1 MKEKHVMR
9 LSKILLFVIILV
21 LVVGIAQ
28 AKIIKGGVNDGA
40 LIIPKISTSLAP
52 TIGNYTKDPIWN
64 LVDATW
70 MEYLLPQ
77 NGSYPSDWSDC
88 SGWAKFLYDGKKIYG
103 LFYVQDDVIDTTTTI
118 DWQMDGIEFY
128 IDANNTHT
136 ATTTVVGRGADATP
150 IPTSRAYQFNLR
162 PAQSVDSVM
171 NNKPWFDHIG
181 KGLVYK
187 WMLDTAS
194 MNSGGPSGYFV
205 EFSFSLDSL
214 GLSNVA
220 VGKKVSIQM
229 QIDDNDLTP
238 NAAGSRIHVM
248 NWHNSPQNIDYQAT
262 VGWGDAVFGD
272 VIDTNYVFLKTPT
285 PPALDGTLDNIWQQ
299 ANQLTM
305 DYITNSNGVTS
316 GANPQ
321 DQSWRFYGLYDNQYI
336 YGLFTVYDDVVD
348 TTTTVDWQ
356 MDGIEFFTDPNHTHT
371 STTTVVGRGADAT
384 PIPTSRAYQFNLRPA
399 QSVDSVMNNKPW
411 FDHIG
416 KGLVYK
422 WRLFGQG
429 KENDTL
435 FSSRSGYRV
444 AFKFNLDSLGF
455 TAGDR
460 TSGTKVF
467 SFQLQTDDN
476 DITPNAAGSR
486 VHTSNWWFSPNN
498 NDYQVT
504 QTWGNAI
511 LSSTAITLG
520 VKQESPSIVSSYELA
535 QNYPN
540 PFNPSTEISFTLVKS
555 EKVRLAVYNLL
566 GKEVAVLVNGT
577 RNAGSQSVTFDAK
590 NLCSGVYFYK
600 LEAGSTVLSKKM
612 LLLK

>member
-1 MKEKHVMR
+1 MR

-28 AKIIKGGVNDGA
+28 AKIIKGGANDGA
-40 LIIPKISTSLAP
+40 LLIPKISTSLAP

-77 NGSYPSDWSDC
+77 NGSYPTDWSDC

-103 LFYVQDDVIDTTTTI
+103 LYYVQDDVIDTVTTI

-136 ATTTVVGRGADATP
+136 ATTTVVGRGADVTP
-150 IPTSRAYQFNLR
+150 TPTSRAYQFCLR
-162 PAQSVDSVM
+162 PAQPIDSMTKVITYA
-171 NNKPWFDHIG
+171 DYIG

-194 MNSGGPSGYFV
+194 INNGGPSGYFV

-214 GLSNVA
+214 GLSNPV
-220 VGKKVSIQM
+220 VGKKVSLQM
-229 QIDDNDLTP
+229 QLDDNDITP
-238 NAAGSRIHVM
+238 TAAGSRIHVM

-272 VIDTNYVFLKTPT
+272 LIDTNYVFLKTPT
-285 PPALDGTLDNIWQQ
+285 PPALDGTIDNVWQQ
-299 ANQLTM
+299 ANQ
-305 DYITNSNGVTS
+305 ITIDHLQSGGIES

-321 DQSWRFYGLYDNQYI
+321 DQDWRFYGLYDNQYI

-348 TTTTVDWQ
+348 TVTTIDWQ
-356 MDGIEFFTDPNHTHT
+356 MDGVEFYTDANHTHT

-384 PIPTSRAYQFNLRPA
+384 TTPTSRAYQFCLRPA
-399 QSVDSVMNNKPW
+399 QPIDSMTKVITYA
-411 FDHIG
+411 DYIG

-429 KENDTL
+429 KENDTI

-467 SFQLQTDDN
+467 SFQAQTDDN

-486 VHTSNWWFSPNN
+486 VHTANWWYSPNN

-511 LSSTAITLG
+511 LSSTAITVG
-520 VKQESPSIVSSYELA
+520 VKQQSPSVISNYELA

-555 EKVRLAVYNLL
+555 EKVKLAVYNLL
-566 GKEVAVLVNGT
+566 GKEVAVIVNGM
-577 RNAGSQSVTFDAK
+577 RNAGSQTVTFDAK
-590 NLCSGVYFYK
+590 NLSSGVYFYK
-600 LEAGSTVLSKKM
+600 LETGSTVLAKKM